1 MRGIRRLAVCTA
13 ATGLLA
19 AAAVSASMQVA
30 HANTSD
36 TCNGDAGSKYACNL
50 TTSNTIPDPSSIS
63 VTLSDQDTETIGI
76 NWTISCT
83 DNSGTGTEQG
93 GVTTSV
99 MPGSPVTEDLTPL
112 PSTADGQCNVTA
124 QVALPAG
131 TDVLDYDFTA
141 ELDYTPAS
149 PTPGGTN
156 VAVPLIKGY
165 GGMCVDDKGNSS
177 ANRSKIEI
185 WKCSSTDQAQSW
197 KFTNDE
203 LVHNG
208 KCINDQADGGS
219 GTHVILY
226 SCSGAAN
233 DKWSALTNGELK
245 LKAHNGTLCLNDPG
259 YSKKSGT
266 QLIVYKCTDSSNEKW
281 SLP

>member
-1 MRGIRRLAVCTA
+1 MMRGIRRLVVYTA

-30 HANTSD
+30 HATSAD

-50 TTSNTIPDPSSIS
+50 MTSNSISDPSSIS

-76 NWTISCT
+76 NWTVSC
-83 DNSGTGTEQG
+83 GAQIEQG

-99 MPGSPVTEDLTPL
+99 MPGTPVTEDLTPL
-112 PSTADGQCNVTA
+112 PANADDSQCDVTA

-131 TDVLDYDFTA
+131 TDVIEYDFTA
-141 ELDYTPAS
+141 TLNYTSAS

-156 VAVPLIKGY
+156 AAVPLIKGY

-208 KCINDQADGGS
+208 KCINDQANGGS

-245 LKAHNGTLCLNDPG
+245 LKSHDGTLCLNDPG
-259 YSKKSGT
+259 YSKKNGT